1 MLEKLSKELM
11 KTMIMWLSNNLDFW
25 KAAEHGSG
33 QCSCF
38 EQFHLD
44 VDFLVEVA
52 RLGGYFSDDL
62 LTAVM
67 DLLAQIEDKFAECE
81 SDMKSGAADDASPDD
96 DWSSNA
102 AKLAIEKL
110 LKFEMLKLER
120 KEETAVSSEE
130 DLTQN
135 AVNVSPSGDNV
146 GSVDGE
152 SADSSEE
159 DITRIETTGRD
170 HDGTVKLKEEA
181 EDVEEQDADEILNF
195 SKHEPFGAAE
205 SARGVLIDLTER
217 LDQALKF
224 DFFDVSADLDTIVS
238 HATTENKVVNSTSEI
253 DEKIEQI
260 VKLLL
265 PAPEEYESVG
275 KLDES
280 FSITVQPEKDV
291 QLVKGKSFGVG
302 MNLELKSNILEV
314 SDKSDE
320 TRRNTGTVETDE
332 IKCAEKASVSR
343 FLIDLEEEFVGNF
356 DVSVDKTASES
367 VREEPIGAQY
377 LEMMFK
383 LLEVSDNVDA
393 DLSHATGQK
402 TGAFETS
409 EIEHS
414 KETYTRVF
422 PEESFIGEL
431 EEFANG
437 TAQSVR
443 GTALALANIENLVSI
458 DKLTKEIDH
467 PDRYISDLI
476 NSAEK
481 IHTVLT
487 EDSSS
492 ETSSKE
498 ANFIDT
504 LTAESA
510 NRNALTEVEDIEK
523 EKVLVGN
530 AKEKINDESFEKQD
544 KDDAGNIR
552 ASKTK
557 LNELPRSK
565 RKRERPRTVINVEH
579 LGRTKRGP
587 ATPRPRWT

>member
-1 MLEKLSKELM
+1 MEK
-11 KTMIMWLSNNLDFW
+11 
-25 KAAEHGSG
+25 
-33 QCSCF
+33 
-38 EQFHLD
+38 
-44 VDFLVEVA
+44 
-52 RLGGYFSDDL
+52 
-62 LTAVM
+62 
-67 DLLAQIEDKFAECE
+67 
-81 SDMKSGAADDASPDD
+81 
-96 DWSSNA
+96 
-102 AKLAIEKL
+102 
-110 LKFEMLKLER
+110 
-120 KEETAVSSEE
+120 
-130 DLTQN
+130 
-135 AVNVSPSGDNV
+135 
-146 GSVDGE
+146 
-152 SADSSEE
+152 
-159 DITRIETTGRD
+159 
-170 HDGTVKLKEEA
+170 
-181 EDVEEQDADEILNF
+181 QDADEILNF

-205 SARGVLIDLTER
+205 SARVVLIDLTER
-217 LDQALKF
+217 LDQALKI

-238 HATTENKVVNSTSEI
+238 HATSENTVVNSTSEI

-265 PAPEEYESVG
+265 PAPEYESVG
-275 KLDES
+275 KPDES
-280 FSITVQPEKDV
+280 FSIAVQPEKDV
-291 QLVKGKSFGVG
+291 HLVKEKSFGVG

-314 SDKSDE
+314 SEKSDE
-320 TRRNTGTVETDE
+320 TRGNTGIVETDE

-393 DLSHATGQK
+393 DLSHATEEK
-402 TGAFETS
+402 TGAVETS
-409 EIEHS
+409 EIEYS

-422 PEESFIGEL
+422 PEESFIGAF
-431 EEFANG
+431 EEFAIG
-437 TAQSVR
+437 TAQSVQA
-443 GTALALANIENLVSI
+443 TALALANIENLVSI
-458 DKLTKEIDH
+458 DKLTKETDH
-467 PDRYISDLI
+467 PDRYISDL
-476 NSAEK
+476 NSSEK

-487 EDSSS
+487 EVSS

-498 ANFIDT
+498 ANFTDT
-504 LTAESA
+504 LIAESA
-510 NRNALTEVEDIEK
+510 NRKALTEVEDIEK

-530 AKEKINDESFEKQD
+530 AKEKINDESSEKQD